1 MADDT
6 YDVIV
11 IGGGPAGY
19 VAAIRSGQLGL
30 RTLCIEKRK
39 TLGGTCLNVGCIPS
53 KALLQSSEDFAWLQK
68 HAGDHGITASNPAF
82 DWKRMQ
88 QRKDQVVESLVNG
101 IPSLFKANKVDYVTG
116 QGAFTGPGTIQVDGK
131 IYKGKSIIIATGSEP
146 VALPFLPFDE
156 KVIVS
161 STGALSFDQVPAKLL
176 VIGAGVIGVELA
188 SVYSRLGSEVTI
200 VEMLDVITPAMDAA
214 LSRALLQILKKQGLV
229 FHLGAKVVSG
239 QVENG
244 RVKVT
249 VVIEGKETVFDV
261 SAVLVAV
268 GRRPFTKDLGLDK
281 IGLQTDAKGLIP
293 IDGRFA
299 TSVPGVYAVGD
310 VVDGFMLAHKAME
323 EGSAVAELIAGHQA
337 SINYMSIPNVIYTH
351 PEVAAT
357 GLTEAEAKAAGL
369 DVFTGTSY
377 FKGNARARCAGDTD
391 GFVKVIGD
399 KDSGRLVGLH
409 IIGPHASEMI
419 GEGVIALDSQRTVEQ
434 VANSSHAHPTLTEAI
449 KEACLQ
455 ALGRPIHG

>member
-1 MADDT
+1 MVDDT

-19 VAAIRSGQLGL
+19 VAAIRCGQLGL
-30 RTLCIEKRK
+30 KTLCIEKRK

-53 KALLQSSEDFAWLQK
+53 KALLQSSEDFSWLQK
-68 HAGDHGITASNPAF
+68 QAGEHGITASNPAF

-116 QGAFTGPGTIQVDGK
+116 QGTFTGPGTVQVDGK

-239 QVENG
+239 QVDNG

-249 VVIEGKETVFDV
+249 VVIESKETVFDV
-261 SAVLVAV
+261 DAVLVAV

-293 IDGRFA
+293 VDGRFA

-310 VVDGFMLAHKAME
+310 VVDGAMLAHKAME

-369 DVFTGTSY
+369 DVFTGVSY

-399 KDSGRLVGLH
+399 KGSGRLVGLH

-434 VANSSHAHPTLTEAI
+434 VANSSHAHPTLSEAI